1 MTETINWDKF
11 DKQVDSEEIK
21 SAVEDAK
28 KNDFPD
34 IPDGEYEVA
43 LEDMVLKTSKNGDPM
58 LTITFVIL
66 EGEFAD
72 NKIWYNGVMQPK
84 NEKAIGF
91 QVHKNNVFL
100 RSLLD
105 LAEEL
110 VEAEFALEITT
121 DKKGYQQY
129 KITEVFDVE

>member
-43 LEDMVLKTSKNGDPM
+43 LEDMVLKTSKMAINVNNYICNFRRNSQIIRFG
-58 LTITFVIL
+58 ITV
-66 EGEFAD
+66 
-72 NKIWYNGVMQPK
+72 
-84 NEKAIGF
+84 
-91 QVHKNNVFL
+91 
-100 RSLLD
+100 
-105 LAEEL
+105 
-110 VEAEFALEITT
+110 
-121 DKKGYQQY
+121 
-129 KITEVFDVE
+129 

>member
-43 LEDMVLKTSKNGDPM
+43 LEDMVLKTSKKWRSNVNNYICNFRRNSQIIRFG
-58 LTITFVIL
+58 ITV
-66 EGEFAD
+66 
-72 NKIWYNGVMQPK
+72 
-84 NEKAIGF
+84 
-91 QVHKNNVFL
+91 
-100 RSLLD
+100 
-105 LAEEL
+105 
-110 VEAEFALEITT
+110 
-121 DKKGYQQY
+121 
-129 KITEVFDVE
+129 

>member
-72 NKIWYNGVMQPK
+72 NKIWYNG
-84 NEKAIGF
+84 EIGRAH
-91 QVHKNNVFL
+91 V
-100 RSLLD
+100 
-105 LAEEL
+105 
-110 VEAEFALEITT
+110 
-121 DKKGYQQY
+121 
-129 KITEVFDVE
+129 